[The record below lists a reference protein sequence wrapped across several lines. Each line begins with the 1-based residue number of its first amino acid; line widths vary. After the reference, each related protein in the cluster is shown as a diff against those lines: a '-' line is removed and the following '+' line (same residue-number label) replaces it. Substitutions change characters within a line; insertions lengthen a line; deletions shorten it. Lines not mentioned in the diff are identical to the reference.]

1 MLILPSRETRTGC
14 ILILYLIDQGLN
26 RSKIAGM
33 AKKHRHLAKSTPDS
47 ASKPVRRTL
56 YLIKRV
62 QYKTFLRLEGALQP
76 LGVTTTQFRI
86 LTTLSHGK
94 KCSSAELSR
103 MFGVKPQTMIKQIA
117 FLEGNGL
124 IERNLAKGS
133 KRVLEVTMTEAGRV
147 ALRACDKAATAVEA
161 DIFASFEPGE
171 LATYRTL
178 MQKLLASMRRMPS
191 EIDE

>member
-1 MLILPSRETRTGC
+1 
-14 ILILYLIDQGLN
+14 
-26 RSKIAGM
+26 M
-33 AKKHRHLAKSTPDS
+33 AKKQRQPSKSTQNSSPR
-47 ASKPVRRTL
+47 PVPRTL

-62 QYKTFLRLEGALQP
+62 QYKTFVRLEAALQP

-86 LTTLSHGK
+86 LTTLSHGGK
-94 KCSSAELSR
+94 RSSAELSR

-117 FLEGNGL
+117 ILESNGL

-161 DIFASFEPGE
+161 DIFAVLRARGAGDLPRSHAEAARQPARAFP
-171 LATYRTL
+171 A
-178 MQKLLASMRRMPS
+178 KA
-191 EIDE
+191 DE